1 MRTSLSRVFLLVAAV
16 TITGCAGRLP
26 LRGLE
31 LVPATDPSYVA
42 ADAAGATGVPGEG
55 KVTKPYVVRLTRD
68 MPVWR
73 LWAGPEEL
81 DAQGRTS
88 RIGQWWT
95 LDRPVGTLASY
106 RRRYE
111 VCEKWDTLRWV
122 AQCTLRRGSVVV
134 IGPGQS
140 VSEQTCGKPG
150 ESYPVN
156 ERDFQTYIHEA
167 WKRTG
172 QPDSEL
178 SCPDVSRD
186 YENDPLDIAKP
197 AKPGALR
204 KP

>member
-1 MRTSLSRVFLLVAAV
+1 MRTSLARLLLFVAAATV
-16 TITGCAGRLP
+16 TGCAGRVP

-31 LVPATDPSYVA
+31 LVPPTDPSYAV
-42 ADAAGATGVPGEG
+42 ADAAGAAGVPGEG

-68 MPVWR
+68 MPVYR
-73 LWAGPEEL
+73 LWAGPTVL

-95 LDRPVGTLASY
+95 FDPPTGTLASF

-122 AQCTLRRGSVVV
+122 AQCTLRRGSVVA

-140 VSEQTCGKPG
+140 VSEQTCEKTG
-150 ESYPVN
+150 ESYPAN
-156 ERDFQTYIHEA
+156 ERNFQVYIHDA

-186 YENDPLDIAKP
+186 YQDDPLDISRTA
-197 AKPGALR
+197 R
-204 KP
+204 